1 MWHHGSL
8 CIYIAESLFYFAFF
22 RTLLIFSLSLFAF
35 FHSGGGRTCKDNLK
49 TLVLIHKLTYSV
61 ASEQICFFL
70 TQNPF
75 LVIYIFITLDAS
87 HIYQLQLGLHLN

>member
-1 MWHHGSL
+1 M
-8 CIYIAESLFYFAFF
+8 
-22 RTLLIFSLSLFAF
+22 
-35 FHSGGGRTCKDNLK
+35 DNLK
-49 TLVLIHKLTYSV
+49 TLILIHKLTYSV

-70 TQNPF
+70 TQNTF